1 MARKLGKKKDKGFH
15 VFVATPAYDGKVDT
29 DYCQSMVEASYAA
42 PLMGLKVTVS
52 CLANGA
58 FIDLARNQFVQAF
71 LNDFKECTHLF
82 FIDADVSFPPDAF
95 IGLVGMNL
103 PVIAGIY
110 PKREPDEKYPIRYM
124 EHPDG
129 GLWCEDN
136 FIMAE
141 RVPTGFLCIR
151 RDIVEEMAADAVML
165 KIAGNDNL
173 VPRVFRTDIIEND
186 DGTKS
191 MIGEDFSW
199 SDDYVAKYGVGI
211 HVWPDIDFKHGGKEG
226 NLAEFLNR
234 TVGGMEKDVETH
246 IEKEL
251 SKRTETSSAA

>member
-1 MARKLGKKKDKGFH
+1 MARKLGKKKDKIPH
-15 VFVATPAYDGKVDT
+15 VFIATPAYDGKVDT
-29 DYCQSMVEASYAA
+29 DYCQSVVQASYAC
-42 PLMGLKVTVS
+42 PLMGMKMTLS

-82 FIDADVSFPPDAF
+82 FIDADVSFPADSL
-95 IGLVGMNL
+95 IGLVGFNK
-103 PVIAGIY
+103 PVIAGVY
-110 PKREPDEKYPIRYM
+110 PKREPEEKYPIRYM

-129 GLWCEDN
+129 GLWCENN
-136 FIMAE
+136 FIIAE

-151 RDIVEEMAADAVML
+151 RDIVEEMAADAIKL

-173 VPRVFRTDIIEND
+173 VPRLFRTDVIDND
-186 DGTKS
+186 DGTQS

-211 HVWPDIDFKHGGKEG
+211 HVWPDIDFSHGGKKG

-234 TVGGMEKDVETH
+234 TVGDMNKET
-246 IEKEL
+246 
-251 SKRTETSSAA
+251 TSAA